1 MTELGRFGVTVSSG
15 EILLSASVTPSH
27 RSLLASYRMNAHR
40 GDDTVRAL
48 IMRDLRSFLDLGAL
62 DPASDLIIVLA
73 LFMREESRS
82 ARRLMLATS
91 RRRDAITLQHWRG
104 AGRTRYAVGKGKAG
118 ACLKAIEVPLGQMD
132 VCEEGENESPC

>member
-15 EILLSASVTPSH
+15 EILLNASVTPSH

-40 GDDTVRAL
+40 GEGAVRAL
-48 IMRDLRSFLDLGAL
+48 IMRDLRSYLDLGAL

-73 LFMREESRS
+73 LLMREEGRS
-82 ARRLMLATS
+82 ARRPTLATS

-104 AGRTRYAVGKGKAG
+104 GTRARHAVCRGNTAV
-118 ACLKAIEVPLGQMD
+118 CLKAIDISLAPMD
-132 VCEEGENESPC
+132 VCEQAETESPC